1 MHSKCIFR
9 EHCNKIPI
17 CLTCTH
23 WESEIYKLKIVLI
36 LIFGVL
42 LSRILQKWWCKK
54 RRFLKYLGKIPGPF
68 SMPLVGNLIQLSSDH
83 AELFTLLM
91 GMRLMWGS
99 REGINKAW
107 VGQMPYVFLSKAST
121 VELILG
127 TTRHIDKSSDY
138 QYLRPWLGTGLL
150 TSSGP
155 KWHSRRKILT
165 PTFHFNIL
173 DDFVQVFGEQTEILV
188 KKLISR
194 IDEPRFN
201 VFPLITLCTLDII
214 CETAMGRRI
223 FAQNRSNS
231 EYVKA
236 ILEMGYIIQTRQT
249 SYLHSINV
257 FFRMSSLYKKQKKC
271 LEILHNFSKKV
282 IAERRAEIMGN
293 RTEIKKRLA
302 FLDLL
307 IIASENGST
316 LSDNDI
322 REEVDTFMFEGHDT
336 TSSSVCWTLFL
347 LGCHLDIQ
355 EKVVNELNTIFSEG
369 DQHRRPTMQDL
380 KNMRYLEMC
389 IKESLRLYPSVPLL
403 GRRVGED
410 IQIGKYLVPKGSTAT
425 IIIPAL
431 HRDPEV
437 FSNPESFDPERFSPM
452 NCAKRHPYAYIPFSA
467 GPRNCIGQK
476 FAMLEEKAVIS
487 AVLRT
492 YVVEA
497 AERREDLSITTELV
511 TRAENGL
518 HIRIKR
524 RSTH

>member
-23 WESEIYKLKIVLI
+23 WESEIYKLKIVLM

-54 RRFLKYLGKIPGPF
+54 RRFLKYLGKIPGPL

-83 AELFTLLM
+83 AELFTRLM

-188 KKLISR
+188 KKLVSR
-194 IDEPRFN
+194 IDEPPFN

-223 FAQNRSNS
+223 SAQNRSNS

-476 FAMLEEKAVIS
+476 FAMLEEKAIIS